1 MSAVNGFLFDFVKMR
16 KEMHSSKPPA
26 ATGHSGKSR
35 VRYEQDASDA
45 SLNNT
50 LSRIIEKKP
59 HKRDVIEY
67 LQERANS
74 HTSRKMA

>member
-1 MSAVNGFLFDFVKMR
+1 MSAVNAFLFDFIKMR
-16 KEMHSSKPPA
+16 KEMNPVKPPA
-26 ATGHSGKSR
+26 SGGQSR
-35 VRYEQDASDA
+35 VKYQQDASDT

-67 LQERANS
+67 LQERAKS
-74 HTSRKMA
+74 HSSRKMA